1 MPVRRR
7 EACRLIPSVLGDQ
20 TTLVNPLDIKS
31 TEDFLGDLQSMTRR
45 KRILVATGGGDCPG
59 LNAVLRAIV
68 KKATG
73 QYNWEVLGS
82 MDAFNGVLS
91 EPMQLKVLDLAAV
104 SGIHVRG
111 GTIIGTTNRGGPF
124 HWPVKRRDGTWGSED
139 RSDELIRRLQYQG
152 IEAVINIGGEGSQ
165 RISQRLFEKGLNII
179 GVPKTIDNDL
189 SATDFTFGYQ
199 TAVEVATDAVDKLVT
214 TAESHHR
221 MMVLEVM
228 GRDAGWI
235 ALGAAIAGGAD
246 IVLIPEIAYRL
257 GSILRKIEERF
268 SSGRGFVIV
277 VVAEGARPAGGD
289 VIFKQSDEVG
299 CQHKVLGGIGRFFVG
314 QVKEQLPDMEAR
326 VTVLGHLQRG
336 GSPCAFDRILATQF
350 GVAAVELI
358 KAEKFGYMVASN
370 YPDIVALPIR
380 EAIEKYNYVDLDHNL
395 VKTARG
401 LGICLG
407 D

>member
-1 MPVRRR
+1 
-7 EACRLIPSVLGDQ
+7 
-20 TTLVNPLDIKS
+20 
-31 TEDFLGDLQSMTRR
+31 MTRR

-82 MDAFNGVLS
+82 IDAFNGVLS

-124 HWPVKRRDGTWGSED
+124 HWPIRRSDGTWGTED

-152 IEAVINIGGEGSQ
+152 IEAVINIGGDGSQ
-165 RISQRLFEKGLNII
+165 RISQALFEKGLNII

-189 SATDFTFGYQ
+189 SSTDFTFGYQ

-214 TAESHHR
+214 TAESHNR

-235 ALGAAIAGGAD
+235 ALAAAIAGGAD
-246 IVLIPEIAYRL
+246 IALIPEIPYSL
-257 GSILRKIEERF
+257 ESVMGKIDDRF
-268 SSGRGFVIV
+268 RSGRGFAIV

-289 VIFKQSDEVG
+289 VVATQSDEIG
-299 CQHKVLGGIGRFFVG
+299 NRNRMLGGVGRFLVG
-314 QVKEQLPDMEAR
+314 QVKKHMPDVETR

-350 GVAAVELI
+350 GVAAVDLI
-358 KAEKFGYMVASN
+358 KEQKFGYMVASD
-370 YPDIVALPIR
+370 YPKIVALPLK
-380 EAIEKYNYVDLDHNL
+380 EAIASYHYVEHNDPL
-395 VKTARG
+395 VHTARG

>member
-1 MPVRRR
+1 
-7 EACRLIPSVLGDQ
+7 
-20 TTLVNPLDIKS
+20 
-31 TEDFLGDLQSMTRR
+31 MTRR

-73 QYNWEVLGS
+73 QHNWEVLGS
-82 MDAFNGVLS
+82 IDAFNGVLS

-124 HWPVKRRDGTWGSED
+124 HWPVKRSDGTWGTED

-152 IEAVINIGGEGSQ
+152 IEAVINIGGDGSQ
-165 RISQRLFEKGLNII
+165 RISQALFEKGLSII

-214 TAESHHR
+214 TAESHNR

-246 IVLIPEIAYRL
+246 IVLIPEIPY
-257 GSILRKIEERF
+257 SIESVMRKIDDRF
-268 SSGRGFVIV
+268 RSGRGFVIV
-277 VVAEGARPAGGD
+277 VVAEGAKPTGGD
-289 VIFKQSDEVG
+289 VVATESDEVG
-299 CQHKVLGGIGRFFVG
+299 YHNRKLGGVGRYLVG
-314 QVKEQLPDMEAR
+314 QVKQHMPDVEAR

-350 GVAAVELI
+350 GVAAVDLI
-358 KAEKFGYMVASN
+358 KEQKFGYMVASD
-370 YPDIVALPIR
+370 YPRIVALPLK
-380 EAIEKYNYVDLDHNL
+380 EAIASYHYVELDHPL
-395 VKTARG
+395 MHTARG